1 MTSIPAQ
8 PIGQSE
14 SFHALL
20 DRVSDTA
27 SLDYPVIV
35 VGERGTGKEMIASR
49 LHFLS
54 PRWEAQFI
62 KVNCAA
68 FTDQM
73 LDRELFGETF
83 MDGRDDTNGRFF
95 EADGGTIFLD
105 NIDVLSPR
113 LQEKLMRAV
122 EYGEFEAGGEAH
134 TQQVDVRI
142 VTATGKDLPAAVNR
156 GAFRGDLIDRLA
168 FDVITIPPLR
178 YRTEDI
184 APLAEHFGRK
194 IAGTLGAAHFPGF
207 TAEAILKM
215 ESRAWPGNVREL
227 KAVVERNVAQA
238 FLKDESLSAPIS
250 TLNFNP
256 FEGPYRL
263 REAGPEV
270 STARDVNEDIYKETP
285 NKPPMSTADGTGTT
299 ANITDIIHT
308 PEKKVS
314 FAKRVMIFERR
325 LIDEAM
331 KISDGHQ
338 GKAADYLDLTYH
350 SFRGLLRKHG
360 LKK

>member
-1 MTSIPAQ
+1 MSVIPAQ
-8 PIGQSE
+8 PIGQSD

-20 DRVSDTA
+20 DKVSDAA
-27 SLDYPVIV
+27 SLDRPVIV

-54 PRWEAQFI
+54 PRWEAQFV

-68 FTDQM
+68 FNDDM

-83 MDGRDDTNGRFF
+83 MDGQDDTNGRFY

-105 NIDVLSPR
+105 NIETLSPR

-122 EYGEFEAGGEAH
+122 EYGEYEAGGEAH

-142 VTATGKDLPAAVNR
+142 VTATGIDLPAAVAR
-156 GAFRGDLIDRLA
+156 AEFRVDLVDRLA

-178 YRTEDI
+178 YRPEDV

-194 IAGTLGAAHFPGF
+194 VAGSLGAESFPGF
-207 TAEAILKM
+207 TPEVMVEL
-215 ESRAWPGNVREL
+215 ETRPWTGNVREL
-227 KAVVERNVAQA
+227 KTVIERNVAQA
-238 FLKDESLSAPIS
+238 FLKDEALSTPIDALS
-250 TLNFNP
+250 FDP
-256 FEGPYRL
+256 FDGPYRL
-263 REAGPEV
+263 RDSRPAPQIQSVE
-270 STARDVNEDIYKETP
+270 TAPIYKDSLEP
-285 NKPPMSTADGTGTT
+285 QSEGALLSP
-299 ANITDIIHT
+299 DIEASSI
-308 PEKKVS
+308 EVKQS
-314 FAKRVMIFERR
+314 FADRIMVFERR
-325 LIDEAM
+325 LIDEAL
-331 KISDGHQ
+331 KLSEGHQ
-338 GKAADYLDLTYH
+338 GNAAKHLELTYH

>member
-1 MTSIPAQ
+1 MSAIPAQ

-20 DRVSDTA
+20 DRVSDAA
-27 SLDYPVIV
+27 SLDKPVIV

-68 FTDQM
+68 FSDEM
-73 LDRELFGETF
+73 LDRELFGESF
-83 MDGRDDTNGRFF
+83 MDGQDDTNGRFY

-105 NIDVLSPR
+105 NIDTLSPR

-122 EYGEFEAGGEAH
+122 EYGEYEAGGEAH

-142 VTATGKDLPAAVNR
+142 VTATGKDLPAAVAR
-156 GAFRGDLIDRLA
+156 GEFRVDLVDRLA

-178 YRTEDI
+178 YRPEDV

-194 IAGTLGAAHFPGF
+194 IAGNLGAESFPGF
-207 TAEAILKM
+207 TPEMMVEM
-215 ESRAWPGNVREL
+215 ETRQWSGNVREL
-227 KAVVERNVAQA
+227 KAVIERNVAQA
-238 FLKDESLSAPIS
+238 FLRDESLSTPIAS
-250 TLNFNP
+250 LTFDP
-256 FEGPYRL
+256 FDGPYRL
-263 REAGPEV
+263 RDAAP
-270 STARDVNEDIYKETP
+270 TPPAAAPIYKE
-285 NKPPMSTADGTGTT
+285 SID
-299 ANITDIIHT
+299 T
-308 PEKKVS
+308 PESPPTIEPPQMVGAEDPKAS
-314 FAKRVMIFERR
+314 FADRIMTFERR
-325 LIDEAM
+325 LIDEALRL
-331 KISDGHQ
+331 SDGHQ
-338 GKAADYLDLTYH
+338 GKAAEHLDLTYH

>member
-1 MTSIPAQ
+1 MSTIPAQ

-20 DRVSDTA
+20 DRVSDAA
-27 SLDYPVIV
+27 SLDRPVIV

-54 PRWEAQFI
+54 PRWEAQFV

-68 FTDQM
+68 FNDDM

-83 MDGRDDTNGRFF
+83 MDGRDDTNGRFY

-105 NIDVLSPR
+105 NIDTLSPR

-122 EYGEFEAGGEAH
+122 EYGEYEAGGEAH
-134 TQQVDVRI
+134 TQQVNVRI
-142 VTATGKDLPAAVNR
+142 VTATGKDLPAAVAR
-156 GAFRGDLIDRLA
+156 GEFRVDLVDRLA

-178 YRTEDI
+178 YRPEDV

-194 IAGTLGAAHFPGF
+194 IAASLGAESFPGF
-207 TAEAILKM
+207 TPEAMVEL
-215 ESRAWPGNVREL
+215 ETRPWAGNVREL
-227 KAVVERNVAQA
+227 KTVIERNVAQA
-238 FLKDESLSAPIS
+238 FLKDESLSTPIS
-250 TLNFNP
+250 ALEFDP
-256 FEGPYRL
+256 FEGPFRL
-263 REAGPEV
+263 RDAASITTETTP
-270 STARDVNEDIYKETP
+270 IYKESLAPSNDTP
-285 NKPPMSTADGTGTT
+285 NIETLP
-299 ANITDIIHT
+299 T
-308 PEKKVS
+308 PDVKAS
-314 FAKRVMIFERR
+314 FADRVMTFERR
-325 LIDEAM
+325 LIDEAL
-331 KISDGHQ
+331 KLSEGHQ
-338 GKAADYLDLTYH
+338 GKAAEHLELTYH

>member
-1 MTSIPAQ
+1 MSAIPAQ
-8 PIGQSE
+8 PIGQSD

-20 DRVSDTA
+20 DRVSDAA
-27 SLDYPVIV
+27 SLDRPVIV

-54 PRWEAQFI
+54 PRWEAQFV

-68 FTDQM
+68 FSDEM

-83 MDGRDDTNGRFF
+83 MDGRDDTNGRFY

-105 NIDVLSPR
+105 NIDTLSPR

-122 EYGEFEAGGEAH
+122 EYGEYEAGGEAH

-142 VTATGKDLPAAVNR
+142 VTATGKDLPAAVAR
-156 GAFRGDLIDRLA
+156 GEFRVDLVDRLA

-178 YRTEDI
+178 YRPEDV

-194 IAGTLGAAHFPGF
+194 VAASLGADSFPGF
-207 TAEAILKM
+207 TAEVMVEM
-215 ESRAWPGNVREL
+215 ETRQWTGNVREL
-227 KAVVERNVAQA
+227 KAVIERNVAQA
-238 FLKDESLSAPIS
+238 FLRDESLSAPIS
-250 TLNFNP
+250 SLSFDP

-263 REAGPEV
+263 RDAAPMAP
-270 STARDVNEDIYKETP
+270 TPTHIYKESLVIEDSSPYIETP
-285 NKPPMSTADGTGTT
+285 LTQPTLDNNA
-299 ANITDIIHT
+299 
-308 PEKKVS
+308 S
-314 FAKRVMIFERR
+314 FADRVMTFERR
-325 LIDEAM
+325 LIDEAL
-331 KISDGHQ
+331 KLSEGHQ
-338 GKAADYLDLTYH
+338 GKAAAHLELTYH

>member
-1 MTSIPAQ
+1 MSAIPAQ
-8 PIGQSE
+8 PIGQSD

-20 DRVSDTA
+20 DRVSDAA
-27 SLDYPVIV
+27 SLDRPVIV

-54 PRWEAQFI
+54 PRWEAQFV

-68 FTDQM
+68 FTDEM
-73 LDRELFGETF
+73 LDRELFGQSF
-83 MDGRDDTNGRFF
+83 MDGQDDTNGRFY

-105 NIDVLSPR
+105 NIETLSPR

-122 EYGEFEAGGEAH
+122 EYGEYEAGGEAH

-142 VTATGKDLPAAVNR
+142 VTATGIDLPAAVTR
-156 GAFRGDLIDRLA
+156 GDFRGDLIDRLA

-178 YRTEDI
+178 YRPEDI

-194 IAGTLGAAHFPGF
+194 ISGALGADSFPGF
-207 TAEAILKM
+207 TAEAMVEM
-215 ESRAWPGNVREL
+215 EARPWPGNVREL

-238 FLKDESLSAPIS
+238 FLRDEALNTPLID
-250 TLNFNP
+250 LNFNP
-256 FEGPYRL
+256 FDGPYRL
-263 REAGPEV
+263 RDAALTQPIPPVYRETDERVA
-270 STARDVNEDIYKETP
+270 DITSEGSP
-285 NKPPMSTADGTGTT
+285 NIELTQMSASE
-299 ANITDIIHT
+299 NINA
-308 PEKKVS
+308 S
-314 FAKRVMIFERR
+314 FSDRIMTFERR
-325 LIDEAM
+325 LIDEAL
-331 KISDGHQ
+331 KLSEDHQ
-338 GKAADYLDLTYH
+338 GKAAEHLGLTYH

>member
-1 MTSIPAQ
+1 MSAIPAQ
-8 PIGQSE
+8 PIGQSD

-20 DRVSDTA
+20 DRVSDAA
-27 SLDYPVIV
+27 SLDRPVIV

-54 PRWEAQFI
+54 PRWEAQFV

-68 FTDQM
+68 FTDEM
-73 LDRELFGETF
+73 LDRELFGQSF
-83 MDGRDDTNGRFF
+83 MDGQDDTNGRFF

-122 EYGEFEAGGEAH
+122 EYGEYEAGGEAY

-142 VTATGKDLPAAVNR
+142 VTATGIDLPAAVTR
-156 GAFRGDLIDRLA
+156 GEFRVDLVDRLA

-178 YRTEDI
+178 YRPEDV

-194 IAGTLGAAHFPGF
+194 IAGSLGAESFPGF
-207 TAEAILKM
+207 TPEIMVELETRSWA
-215 ESRAWPGNVREL
+215 GNVREL
-227 KAVVERNVAQA
+227 KAVIERNVAQA
-238 FLKDESLSAPIS
+238 FLRDETLSQPIAA
-250 TLNFNP
+250 LNFDP

-263 REAGPEV
+263 RDAAPNTSETPP
-270 STARDVNEDIYKETP
+270 IYKESLDLTSSLP
-285 NKPPMSTADGTGTT
+285 AMELPQTDGNDDSK
-299 ANITDIIHT
+299 A
-308 PEKKVS
+308 S
-314 FAKRVMIFERR
+314 FSERIMVFERR

-331 KISDGHQ
+331 QISDGHQ
-338 GKAADYLDLTYH
+338 GKAAKHLDLTYH

>member
-1 MTSIPAQ
+1 MSAIPAQ
-8 PIGQSE
+8 PIGQSD

-20 DRVSDTA
+20 DRVSDAA
-27 SLDYPVIV
+27 SLDRPVIV

-54 PRWEAQFI
+54 PRWEAQFV

-68 FTDQM
+68 FTDEM

-83 MDGRDDTNGRFF
+83 MDGQDDTNGRFY

-105 NIDVLSPR
+105 NIETLSPR

-122 EYGEFEAGGEAH
+122 EYGEYEAGGEAH

-142 VTATGKDLPAAVNR
+142 VTATGVDLPAAVER
-156 GAFRGDLIDRLA
+156 GEFRVDLVDRLA

-178 YRTEDI
+178 YRPEDV

-194 IAGTLGAAHFPGF
+194 IAGSLGADSFPGF
-207 TAEAILKM
+207 TPEVMTEM
-215 ESRAWPGNVREL
+215 ESRSWTGNVREL
-227 KAVVERNVAQA
+227 KAVIERNIAQA
-238 FLKDESLSAPIS
+238 YLKDESLSTPIS
-250 TLNFNP
+250 VLQIDP

-263 REAGPEV
+263 RD
-270 STARDVNEDIYKETP
+270 TAPVTPTPLPIYKESLEPAVGSPNIETTQITP
-285 NKPPMSTADGTGTT
+285 P
-299 ANITDIIHT
+299 TDVKT
-308 PEKKVS
+308 S
-314 FAKRVMIFERR
+314 FSDRVMTFERR
-325 LIDEAM
+325 LIDEALQLS
-331 KISDGHQ
+331 KGHQ
-338 GKAADYLDLTYH
+338 GKAAEHLDLTYH

>member
-1 MTSIPAQ
+1 MSAIPAQ
-8 PIGQSE
+8 PIGQSD

-20 DRVSDTA
+20 DRVSDAA
-27 SLDYPVIV
+27 SLDRPVIV

-54 PRWEAQFI
+54 PRWEAQFV

-68 FTDQM
+68 FNDDM
-73 LDRELFGETF
+73 LDRELFGQTF
-83 MDGRDDTNGRFF
+83 MDGQDDTNGRFY

-122 EYGEFEAGGEAH
+122 EYGEYEAGGEAH

-142 VTATGKDLPAAVNR
+142 VTATGKDLPAAVSR
-156 GAFRGDLIDRLA
+156 GEFRVDLVDRLA

-178 YRTEDI
+178 YRPEDI

-194 IAGTLGAAHFPGF
+194 VAASLGAESFPGF
-207 TAEAILKM
+207 TAEAMVEM
-215 ESRAWPGNVREL
+215 ETQQWTGNVREL
-227 KAVVERNVAQA
+227 KAVIERNVAQA
-238 FLKDESLSAPIS
+238 FLKDESLGAPIA
-250 TLNFNP
+250 TLQFDP
-256 FEGPYRL
+256 FEDPYRL
-263 REAGPEV
+263 RDAAP
-270 STARDVNEDIYKETP
+270 SAKNYAPIYKESLELSINAPDGETLQTP
-285 NKPPMSTADGTGTT
+285 PPAMDAK
-299 ANITDIIHT
+299 A
-308 PEKKVS
+308 S
-314 FAKRVMIFERR
+314 FADRVMTFERR
-325 LIDEAM
+325 LIDEAL
-331 KISDGHQ
+331 KLSDGHQ
-338 GKAADYLDLTYH
+338 GKAAAHLDLTYH

>member
-1 MTSIPAQ
+1 MTMSAIPAQ

-20 DRVSDTA
+20 DRVSDAA
-27 SLDYPVIV
+27 SLDKPVIV

-54 PRWEAQFI
+54 PRWEAQFV

-68 FTDQM
+68 FTDAM

-83 MDGRDDTNGRFF
+83 MDGQEDTNGRFY

-105 NIDVLSPR
+105 NIDALSPR

-122 EYGEFEAGGEAH
+122 EYGEYEAGGEAY
-134 TQQVDVRI
+134 TQQVNVRI
-142 VTATGKDLPAAVNR
+142 VTATGIDLPAAVAR
-156 GAFRGDLIDRLA
+156 GEFRVDLVDRLA

-178 YRTEDI
+178 YRPEDI

-194 IAGTLGAAHFPGF
+194 IAASLGAESFAGF
-207 TAEAILKM
+207 TPEMMVEL
-215 ESRAWPGNVREL
+215 ETRTWTGNVREL
-227 KAVVERNVAQA
+227 KAVIERNVAQA
-238 FLKDESLSAPIS
+238 FLRDESLSTPIAALS
-250 TLNFNP
+250 FDP

-263 REAGPEV
+263 RD
-270 STARDVNEDIYKETP
+270 TAPILSKAAPIYKEGIASTDGSP
-285 NKPPMSTADGTGTT
+285 ITEPPQTSITADSI
-299 ANITDIIHT
+299 A
-308 PEKKVS
+308 S
-314 FAKRVMIFERR
+314 FADRIMTFERR
-325 LIDEAM
+325 LIDEAL
-331 KISDGHQ
+331 SLSEGHQ
-338 GKAADYLDLTYH
+338 GKAAKYLDLTYH

>member
-1 MTSIPAQ
+1 MTAIPAQ

-20 DRVSDTA
+20 DRVSDAA
-27 SLDYPVIV
+27 SLDKPVIV

-54 PRWEAQFI
+54 PRWEAQFV

-68 FTDQM
+68 FNDEM
-73 LDRELFGETF
+73 LDRELFGQTF

-122 EYGEFEAGGEAH
+122 EYGEYEAGGEIH

-142 VTATGKDLPAAVNR
+142 ITATGKDLPAAAVR
-156 GAFRGDLIDRLA
+156 GEFRIDLMDRLA

-178 YRTEDI
+178 YRPEDI

-194 IAGTLGAAHFPGF
+194 MAASLGADHFPGF
-207 TAEAILKM
+207 TPEIIAEM
-215 ESRAWPGNVREL
+215 ETRNWAGNIREL
-227 KAVVERNVAQA
+227 KAVIERNVAQA
-238 FLKDESLSAPIS
+238 FLKDESLSTLIS
-250 TLNFNP
+250 SLQFDP
-256 FEGPYRL
+256 FDGPYRL
-263 REAGPEV
+263 REATLLQSAGLQAPD
-270 STARDVNEDIYKETP
+270 RKIPETP
-285 NKPPMSTADGTGTT
+285 SPAIEAKA
-299 ANITDIIHT
+299 
-308 PEKKVS
+308 S
-314 FAKRVMIFERR
+314 FADRVMTFERR

-331 KISDGHQ
+331 QISEGHQ
-338 GKAADYLDLTYH
+338 GKAAEHLELTYH

>member
-1 MTSIPAQ
+1 MSAIPAQ
-8 PIGQSE
+8 PIGQSD

-20 DRVSDTA
+20 DKVSDAA
-27 SLDYPVIV
+27 SLDRPVIV

-54 PRWEAQFI
+54 PRWEAQFV

-68 FTDQM
+68 FTDEM

-83 MDGRDDTNGRFF
+83 MDGQDDTNGRFY

-105 NIDVLSPR
+105 NIDVLSSR

-122 EYGEFEAGGEAH
+122 EYGEYEAGGEAH

-142 VTATGKDLPAAVNR
+142 VTATGKDLPAAVAR
-156 GAFRGDLIDRLA
+156 GEFRVDLVDRLA

-178 YRTEDI
+178 YRPEDV

-194 IAGTLGAAHFPGF
+194 IAGALGADSFPGF
-207 TAEAILKM
+207 TPEMMVEM
-215 ESRAWPGNVREL
+215 EIRPWPGNVREL
-227 KAVVERNVAQA
+227 KAVIERNVAQA
-238 FLKDESLSAPIS
+238 FLKDESLSLPIAS
-250 TLNFNP
+250 LSFDP
-256 FEGPYRL
+256 FDDPYRL
-263 REAGPEV
+263 RDAAPTPAAV
-270 STARDVNEDIYKETP
+270 PIYKESLDPIDNAPALETP
-285 NKPPMSTADGTGTT
+285 HVTASEETK
-299 ANITDIIHT
+299 ASFSERVIT
-308 PEKKVS
+308 
-314 FAKRVMIFERR
+314 FERR
-325 LIDEAM
+325 LIDEAL
-331 KISDGHQ
+331 KLSEGHQ
-338 GKAADYLDLTYH
+338 GKAAEHLDLTYH

>member
-1 MTSIPAQ
+1 MSAIPAQ

-20 DRVSDTA
+20 DRVSDAA
-27 SLDYPVIV
+27 SLDKPVIV

-54 PRWEAQFI
+54 PRWEAQFV

-68 FTDQM
+68 FTDEM

-83 MDGRDDTNGRFF
+83 MDGQDDTNGRFF

-105 NIDVLSPR
+105 NIDTLSPR

-122 EYGEFEAGGEAH
+122 EYGEYEAGGEAH

-142 VTATGKDLPAAVNR
+142 VTATGKDLPAAVAR
-156 GAFRGDLIDRLA
+156 GEFRVDLVDRLA

-178 YRTEDI
+178 YRPEDI

-194 IAGTLGAAHFPGF
+194 IAGSLGAESFPGF
-207 TAEAILKM
+207 TPEMMVEM
-215 ESRAWPGNVREL
+215 ENRQWPGNVREL
-227 KAVVERNVAQA
+227 KAVIERNVAQA
-238 FLKDESLSAPIS
+238 YLRDESLSTPIGS
-250 TLNFNP
+250 LAFNP
-256 FEGPYRL
+256 FDGPYRL
-263 REAGPEV
+263 RDAAPIP
-270 STARDVNEDIYKETP
+270 STMAPIYKETP
-285 NKPPMSTADGTGTT
+285 ESPSDAPLTESLKAPSS
-299 ANITDIIHT
+299 
-308 PEKKVS
+308 PEMKAS
-314 FAKRVMIFERR
+314 FAERVMTFERR
-325 LIDEAM
+325 LIDEAL
-331 KISDGHQ
+331 KLSEGHQ
-338 GKAADYLDLTYH
+338 GKAAAHLDLTYH

>member
-1 MTSIPAQ
+1 MSAIPAQ

-20 DRVSDTA
+20 DRVSDAA
-27 SLDYPVIV
+27 SLDKPVIV

-54 PRWEAQFI
+54 PRWEAQFV

-68 FTDQM
+68 FTDEM

-83 MDGRDDTNGRFF
+83 MDGQEDTNGRFY

-105 NIDVLSPR
+105 NIDTLSPR

-122 EYGEFEAGGEAH
+122 EYGEYEAGGEAY

-142 VTATGKDLPAAVNR
+142 VTATGKDLPAAVAR
-156 GAFRGDLIDRLA
+156 GEFRVDLVDRLA

-178 YRTEDI
+178 YRSEDI

-194 IAGTLGAAHFPGF
+194 IAAALGAESFPGF
-207 TAEAILKM
+207 TPEMMVEM
-215 ESRAWPGNVREL
+215 ESRQWPGNVREL
-227 KAVVERNVAQA
+227 KAVIERNVAQA
-238 FLKDESLSAPIS
+238 YLRDESLSTPIAS
-250 TLNFNP
+250 LAFDP
-256 FEGPYRL
+256 FDGPYRL
-263 REAGPEV
+263 RDAAPTPSRV
-270 STARDVNEDIYKETP
+270 APIYKEALEGPSGETLTKSVQAP
-285 NKPPMSTADGTGTT
+285 LSPDVKAG
-299 ANITDIIHT
+299 
-308 PEKKVS
+308 
-314 FAKRVMIFERR
+314 FAERVMTFERR
-325 LIDEAM
+325 LIDEAL
-331 KISDGHQ
+331 KLSEGHQ
-338 GKAADYLDLTYH
+338 GKAAAHLDLTYH

>member
-1 MTSIPAQ
+1 MSAIPAQ

-20 DRVSDTA
+20 DRVSDAA
-27 SLDYPVIV
+27 SLDRPVIV

-54 PRWEAQFI
+54 PRWEAQFV

-68 FTDQM
+68 FSDDM

-83 MDGRDDTNGRFF
+83 MDGRDDTNGRFY

-105 NIDVLSPR
+105 NIDTLSPR

-122 EYGEFEAGGEAH
+122 EYGEYEAGGEAH

-142 VTATGKDLPAAVNR
+142 VTATGKDLPAAV
-156 GAFRGDLIDRLA
+156 ARGDFRVDLVDRLA

-178 YRTEDI
+178 YRPEDV

-194 IAGTLGAAHFPGF
+194 IAASLGAESFPGF
-207 TAEAILKM
+207 TPEVMVEM
-215 ESRAWPGNVREL
+215 ETRPWAGNVREL
-227 KAVVERNVAQA
+227 KAVIERNIAQA

-250 TLNFNP
+250 ALQFDP
-256 FEGPYRL
+256 FEGPFRL
-263 REAGPEV
+263 RDAAPIPAENTP
-270 STARDVNEDIYKETP
+270 IYKENLSPSNDASNIETHQTP
-285 NKPPMSTADGTGTT
+285 PPA
-299 ANITDIIHT
+299 TDI
-308 PEKKVS
+308 KAS
-314 FAKRVMIFERR
+314 FADRVMTFERR
-325 LIDEAM
+325 LIDEAL
-331 KISDGHQ
+331 KLSDGHQ
-338 GKAADYLDLTYH
+338 GKAAEHLDLTYH